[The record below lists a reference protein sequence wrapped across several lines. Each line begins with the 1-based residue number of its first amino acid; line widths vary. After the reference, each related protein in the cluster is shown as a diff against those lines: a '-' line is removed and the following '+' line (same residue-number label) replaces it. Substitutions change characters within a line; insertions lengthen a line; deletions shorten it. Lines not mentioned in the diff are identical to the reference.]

1 MLIFTAYRAYEPI
14 ECKYVWHLKH
24 EAREVEKD
32 FASEIPLNCK
42 RLHNILHSLFAFSVA
57 FVATRI
63 IISSSLPMIF
73 SLSG

>member
-32 FASEIPLNCK
+32 FASEIALNCK
-42 RLHNILHSLFAFSVA
+42 RLHNILHSLLHLLQPGLSSVP
-57 FVATRI
+57 VY
-63 IISSSLPMIF
+63 L
-73 SLSG
+73 

>member
-32 FASEIPLNCK
+32 FASEIASNCK

-57 FVATRI
+57 FTSVRLVLY
-63 IISSSLPMIF
+63 SK
-73 SLSG
+73 